1 MKVNEAITELKKE
14 EKKFD
19 QTVDLIINLR
29 GIDVKR
35 DSINAVFNVPHQ
47 VKKKKV
53 CGFLSKKSGVVDTI
67 MLPDFER
74 YKDKKSLKNLVKKY
88 DFFIAHAPLMPKVAT
103 TFGKVL
109 GPAGKMPSPQL
120 GIIPV
125 ESDDAVKDVLKKIDS
140 SVKIRVKEA
149 SIKIPAG
156 KSSMSEKEISEN
168 VEAIYHSVIQALPK
182 KQENVKNVMVK
193 LTMSKPLKVDIK

>member
-1 MKVNEAITELKKE
+1 
-14 EKKFD
+14 
-19 QTVDLIINLR
+19 
-29 GIDVKR
+29 
-35 DSINAVFNVPHQ
+35 
-47 VKKKKV
+47 
-53 CGFLSKKSGVVDTI
+53 
-67 MLPDFER
+67 
-74 YKDKKSLKNLVKKY
+74 
-88 DFFIAHAPLMPKVAT
+88 MPKVAT

>member
-53 CGFLSKKSGVVDTI
+53 CGFLSKKSGVVTQSCSRFLRDTKTK
-67 MLPDFER
+67 R
-74 YKDKKSLKNLVKKY
+74 
-88 DFFIAHAPLMPKVAT
+88 A
-103 TFGKVL
+103 
-109 GPAGKMPSPQL
+109 
-120 GIIPV
+120 
-125 ESDDAVKDVLKKIDS
+125 
-140 SVKIRVKEA
+140 
-149 SIKIPAG
+149 
-156 KSSMSEKEISEN
+156 
-168 VEAIYHSVIQALPK
+168 
-182 KQENVKNVMVK
+182 
-193 LTMSKPLKVDIK
+193 